1 MKKIALTLLIGLS
14 LMSCNSNNRI
24 YSENKELSTQME
36 WLKKDVRTF
45 DVSIENTEDVY
56 DLSLSFRYTEGFPY
70 DVMKVNVIETS
81 PSGKETTKEYDLKVR
96 EENGEY
102 IGEVALDIWDSE
114 HLIEAN
120 KKYAEKGKYS
130 YKIEH
135 AMPKDPVQ
143 MVMEIGVILDKK

>member
-1 MKKIALTLLIGLS
+1 MKKIAFTLLIGLS
-14 LMSCNSNNRI
+14 LMSCSSNNRI
-24 YSENKELSTQME
+24 YSENKELSPQME

-45 DVSIENTEDVY
+45 DVSIENTENVY
-56 DLSLSFRYTEGFPY
+56 DLSLSFRYAEGFPY
-70 DVMKVNVIETS
+70 NEMKVNVIETS
-81 PSGKETTKEYDLKVR
+81 PSGKETAKEYDLKVR

-135 AMPKDPVQ
+135 TMPKDPVQ

>member
-81 PSGKETTKEYDLKVR
+81 PSGKETTKEYNLKVR